1 MTAIKKNISK
11 NVLGKIKVDL
21 HKILIIW
28 GASCW
33 GAKWVVSK
41 VAEEP
46 SVPRDRNVS
55 AAEAGHTS
63 ECLKGRSQAAQQAQL
78 AESISFFIINI
89 IFFSVGN
96 IFHQIFN
103 IIILRKPNN
112 DDAKSP

>member
-1 MTAIKKNISK
+1 MVKKYVSAIKKKKSK

-33 GAKWVVSK
+33 RAKWVVSK

-78 AESISFFIINI
+78 AEAISFFIINI
-89 IFFSVGN
+89 IFFFS
-96 IFHQIFN
+96 
-103 IIILRKPNN
+103 RKYLSSDFRHNYSQK
-112 DDAKSP
+112 AQQ